1 MSVSS
6 ALDEDKIGIE
16 MSDIDLNDDSDPTF
30 KKQHCNG
37 HNNKKDYDQDTV
49 YSIPVVQGIWY
60 SDAQLYLDFKVTTY
74 LSSKWLL
81 IDHYEF

>member
-16 MSDIDLNDDSDPTF
+16 MSDIDLNDDSDPMF

-49 YSIPVVQGIWY
+49 YSIPVVQGINY
-60 SDAQLYLDFKVTTY
+60 NQVQLYDALNT
-74 LSSKWLL
+74 LWL
-81 IDHYEF
+81 

>member
-16 MSDIDLNDDSDPTF
+16 MSDIDLNDDPDPIF

-49 YSIPVVQGIWY
+49 YSIPVVQGTKHNK
-60 SDAQLYLDFKVTTY
+60 AQFYNDF
-74 LSSKWLL
+74 
-81 IDHYEF
+81 HPF

>member
-16 MSDIDLNDDSDPTF
+16 MSDIDLNDDSDPIF

-49 YSIPVVQGIWY
+49 YSIPVVQGTKHNKVQFYNDFHQNWLMIIPGV
-60 SDAQLYLDFKVTTY
+60 QLI
-74 LSSKWLL
+74 
-81 IDHYEF
+81 ID

>member
-16 MSDIDLNDDSDPTF
+16 MSDIDLNDDSDPIF

-49 YSIPVVQGIWY
+49 YSIPVVQGTKHNKVQFY
-60 SDAQLYLDFKVTTY
+60 NDF
-74 LSSKWLL
+74 
-81 IDHYEF
+81 HQN

>member
-16 MSDIDLNDDSDPTF
+16 MSDTDLNDDSDPIY

-37 HNNKKDYDQDTV
+37 HNKKKDYDQDTV

-60 SDAQLYLDFKVTTY
+60 SDAQLYLDFKIY
-74 LSSKWLL
+74 SRWHSIYHA
-81 IDHYEF
+81 IDY

>member
-16 MSDIDLNDDSDPTF
+16 MSDIDLNDDSDPMF

-37 HNNKKDYDQDTV
+37 HNNKRDYDQDTV
-49 YSIPVVQGIWY
+49 YSIPVVQGI
-60 SDAQLYLDFKVTTY
+60 FTY
-74 LSSKWLL
+74 LSSIVSCLYYSW
-81 IDHYEF
+81 HTFYQSNYY